1 MNALSPP
8 AQDSRA
14 LVSFEFMPPKT
25 AEMEQNLWQA
35 IQRLVPLKPRF
46 VSVTYGAGGS
56 TRDRTHATVRRI
68 RQETPLEP
76 AAHLTCIGAP
86 RAEIDEIIH
95 DYWAA
100 GIRHLVA
107 LRGDPPG
114 GPGCAYEPHPGGYA
128 YASDL
133 VDGIR
138 RIADFEISVGCNPEI
153 HPAAPDLS
161 AELDNLKRKIDAG
174 ANRAITNFFFEA
186 ATYLEFVEAARAA
199 GITIPIVPGI
209 MPVSNFGGI
218 VRFAGKCGAKVPA
231 WMGHMFDGLDH
242 DPETRRLIAACQA
255 VELCRK
261 LQAEGVDEFHFYTMN
276 RAELTVAI
284 CHMLGVRGPLPAT
297 AA

>member
-1 MNALSPP
+1 VTFEVPLNGK
-8 AQDSRA
+8 RA
-14 LVSFEFMPPKT
+14 LVSFEFSPPST
-25 AEMEQNLWQA
+25 AEMEQKLWQA
-35 IQRLVPLKPRF
+35 IQRLVPLAPRF

-68 RQETPLEP
+68 RQETVLEP

-86 RAEIDEIIH
+86 REEIDEIVR

-114 GPGCAYEPHPGGYA
+114 GPDGVYTPHPGGYA
-128 YASDL
+128 YAADL
-133 VDGIR
+133 VAGIR
-138 RIADFEISVGCNPEI
+138 RIADFEISVGAYPEI
-153 HPAAPDLS
+153 HPGAPHMAA
-161 AELDNLKRKIDAG
+161 EIDNLKRKIDAG
-174 ANRAITNFFFEA
+174 ANRAITNFFFEPE
-186 ATYLEFVEAARAA
+186 TYLRYLEAARAA

-209 MPVSNFGGI
+209 MPVSNFAGI
-218 VRFAGKCGAKVPA
+218 VRFAGKCGAAVPG
-231 WMGHMFDGLDH
+231 WMGHMFEGLDN
-242 DPETRRLIAACQA
+242 DPDTRRLVAACQA
-255 VELCRK
+255 VELCRR

-284 CHMLGVRGPLPAT
+284 CHMLGVRGPAPV